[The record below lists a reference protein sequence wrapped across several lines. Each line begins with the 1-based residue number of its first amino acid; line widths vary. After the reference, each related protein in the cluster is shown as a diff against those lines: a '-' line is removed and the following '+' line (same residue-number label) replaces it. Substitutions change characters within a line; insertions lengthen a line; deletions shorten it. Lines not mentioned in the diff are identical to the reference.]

1 MKVLTITA
9 ILLFNIVVQSSLFPF
24 IRVKGAAP
32 DSLMIIVVSFALQTG
47 SISGAIIG
55 FSGGLIQ
62 DIIYGNSLGVYAVI
76 YMLIG
81 FSAGLVQDK
90 MFIDYIFFP
99 SAFAFLGSVLKGLM
113 LTVYMF
119 FLRSGITLG
128 FNLRNLVL
136 PEAVY
141 TVLLAPLIYYW
152 IFLLNRKKYMN
163 RKWHFR
169 RD

>member
-9 ILLFNIVVQSSLFPF
+9 ILLLNTIFQSSLFPF
-24 IRVKGAAP
+24 IRIKGAAP
-32 DSLMIIVVSFALQTG
+32 DTLMMIVVSFALQTG

-81 FSAGLVQDK
+81 FFTGFVQDK
-90 MFIDYIFFP
+90 IFIDNIFIP
-99 SAFAFLGSVLKGLM
+99 SVFTFLGSVLKGLM
-113 LTVYMF
+113 LMVYMF

-128 FNLRNLVL
+128 YNMKNLVL
-136 PEAVY
+136 PEAIY
-141 TVLLAPLIYYW
+141 TVLLTPLIYYW
-152 IFLLNRKKYMN
+152 IFLLNRKKFMN